1 MFQLSREPGDVILVE
16 VQDNNRVVIGH
27 AKNQVSTLIDTQV
40 CPHEFMSLVQM
51 FHGNYVVTE
60 GV

>member
-1 MFQLSREPGDVILVE
+1 MFQLSREPVDVILVE
-16 VQDNNRVVIGH
+16 VQDNNRVVIGR
-27 AKNQVSTLIDTQV
+27 AKNQVSTLTDTQV

-51 FHGNYVVTE
+51 FHGNSIVVE

>member
-1 MFQLSREPGDVILVE
+1 MFQLSRELVDVILVE
-16 VQDNNRVVIGH
+16 VQDNNRVVIGR
-27 AKNQVSTLIDTQV
+27 AKNQVSTLTDTQV

-51 FHGNYVVTE
+51 FHGNSIVVE